1 MKFGPVDNA
10 RKIHVQIIRNGARS
24 MPQVSLVDE
33 VNDFLEMYPVNVNL
47 DFGCM
52 IVRNSY
58 FLSREVVTGTGCL
71 EIQQ

>member
-1 MKFGPVDNA
+1 
-10 RKIHVQIIRNGARS
+10 